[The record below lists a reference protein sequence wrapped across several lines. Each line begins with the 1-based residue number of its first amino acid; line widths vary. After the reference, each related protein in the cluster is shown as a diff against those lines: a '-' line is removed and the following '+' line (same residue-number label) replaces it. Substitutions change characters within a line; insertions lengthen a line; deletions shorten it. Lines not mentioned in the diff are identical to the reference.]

1 MDVGQA
7 GKLTVP
13 EVIDA
18 FGKLTWYAKQPSD
31 TAPNLTLCSMDKDAK
46 WLAWFEQ
53 RFTEVAGTDRQIDFD
68 EFKRALNVTQ
78 VRK

>member
-1 MDVGQA
+1 
-7 GKLTVP
+7 
-13 EVIDA
+13 
-18 FGKLTWYAKQPSD
+18 
-31 TAPNLTLCSMDKDAK
+31 MDKDAK

-78 VRK
+78 VSEPACVVTITITKRVICAVGHMLLIPPSTCFMLSILYSS

>member
-1 MDVGQA
+1 
-7 GKLTVP
+7 
-13 EVIDA
+13 
-18 FGKLTWYAKQPSD
+18 
-31 TAPNLTLCSMDKDAK
+31 MDKDAK

-78 VRK
+78 VSEPACVVTITITKRCGRSYVTHPSLYLFHVEYFILQLITY